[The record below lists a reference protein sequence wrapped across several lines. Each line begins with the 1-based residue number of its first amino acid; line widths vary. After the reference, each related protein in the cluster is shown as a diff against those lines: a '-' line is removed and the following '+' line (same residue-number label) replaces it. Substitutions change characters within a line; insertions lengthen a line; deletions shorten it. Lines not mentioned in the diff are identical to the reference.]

1 MLKQLSIV
9 SMMLSSLGA
18 TTSAQSIYADIASE
32 MAKEGINQA
41 EAKLNQ
47 LPDMLRDGL
56 DIATAEREFE
66 SNEFCLGNVQALVN
80 MGAVAS
86 NIMPF
91 TKVWTYEDGRGPVGK
106 LRVMLNGEKIHIEVY
121 CNKTVLKSK
130 ILPWGDGDKT
140 LREVN
145 MSSVSALLGVGLN
158 FQLQGIFDE
167 IGVGQELEFPSLKP
181 QLDGEELSS
190 RDTGVDGKSC
200 GTNIVAG
207 GQSSIGGSFELIDHN
222 GVSVTEKDII
232 NGLTL
237 IYFGYT
243 YCPDI
248 CPLDTQRNLTTV
260 DILDEYGIDVTP
272 VFITI
277 DPERDTVKT
286 LNDYV
291 ETSHEKLIGLTG
303 SLEQVQKA
311 SKAYRTFFRK
321 NGDGEDYL
329 IDHSTFSYLMDENG
343 FLDFFRR
350 DLEPEDVAK
359 NILCFAEKNY

>member
-1 MLKQLSIV
+1 LRIQKIKTAIICI
-9 SMMLSSLGA
+9 SLIFYGTFGA
-18 TTSAQSIYADIASE
+18 TAAAQSVYADIASE

-47 LPDMLRDGL
+47 LPDMLRDGI

-66 SNEFCLGNVQALVN
+66 STEFCLGNVQALVN

-91 TKVWTYEDGRGPVGK
+91 TKVWTYEDDRGPVGK

-130 ILPWGDGDKT
+130 TLPWGDGDKT
-140 LREVN
+140 LKEVN

-167 IGVGQELEFPSLKP
+167 IEVSQELESSSLGP
-181 QLDGEELSS
+181 QLGE
-190 RDTGVDGKSC
+190 KSC
-200 GTNIVAG
+200 GINEVAG
-207 GQSSIGGSFELIDHN
+207 GQSLIGGPFELIDHN
-222 GVSVTEKDII
+222 GVKVSEKDII

-243 YCPDI
+243 YCPDV
-248 CPLDTQRNLTTV
+248 CPMDTQRNLTTI
-260 DILDEYGIDVTP
+260 DILDAKGIDVTP

-303 SLEQVQKA
+303 SLEQIQTA
-311 SKAYRTFFRK
+311 SKAYKTFFRK

-350 DLEPEDVAK
+350 DLEPEDVA
-359 NILCFAEKNY
+359 NTISCFAEKNY

>member
-9 SMMLSSLGA
+9 SMMLSALGA

-32 MAKEGINQA
+32 MAREGINQA

-91 TKVWTYEDGRGPVGK
+91 TKVWTYEDDRGPVGK

-181 QLDGEELSS
+181 QLD
-190 RDTGVDGKSC
+190 
-200 GTNIVAG
+200 
-207 GQSSIGGSFELIDHN
+207 
-222 GVSVTEKDII
+222 
-232 NGLTL
+232 
-237 IYFGYT
+237 
-243 YCPDI
+243 
-248 CPLDTQRNLTTV
+248 
-260 DILDEYGIDVTP
+260 
-272 VFITI
+272 
-277 DPERDTVKT
+277 
-286 LNDYV
+286 
-291 ETSHEKLIGLTG
+291 
-303 SLEQVQKA
+303 
-311 SKAYRTFFRK
+311 
-321 NGDGEDYL
+321 
-329 IDHSTFSYLMDENG
+329 
-343 FLDFFRR
+343 
-350 DLEPEDVAK
+350 
-359 NILCFAEKNY
+359 

>member
-9 SMMLSSLGA
+9 SMMLSALGA

-91 TKVWTYEDGRGPVGK
+91 TKVWTYEDDRGPVGK

-121 CNKTVLKSK
+121 CNKSVLKSK

-140 LREVN
+140 LKEVN

-167 IGVGQELEFPSLKP
+167 IGVDQELEFPSLKP

-260 DILDEYGIDVTP
+260 DILD
-272 VFITI
+272 
-277 DPERDTVKT
+277 
-286 LNDYV
+286 
-291 ETSHEKLIGLTG
+291 
-303 SLEQVQKA
+303 
-311 SKAYRTFFRK
+311 
-321 NGDGEDYL
+321 
-329 IDHSTFSYLMDENG
+329 
-343 FLDFFRR
+343 
-350 DLEPEDVAK
+350 
-359 NILCFAEKNY
+359 